1 MQHPSLHIALRVALV
16 VIGLRLVLFFAEFDS
31 DFAEPFYFFVNLG
44 ALPALAIY
52 AVWPR
57 GEAGGFL
64 RDAKASL
71 RVLGLYSLIMT
82 AFFFVYYG
90 YIDKEFFPSRHEQF
104 IHGELSAA
112 AEKGEDLDPEEA
124 RRKVESFF
132 SLRNGTAVVLAVYM
146 AFSLFYSIFFSA
158 VKRAV
163 PHLRKG

>member
-1 MQHPSLHIALRVALV
+1 MQHPSLHIALRVALA
-16 VIGLRLVLFFAEFDS
+16 VIGLRLVLFFAAPEGE
-31 DFAEPFYFFVNLG
+31 FAEPLYFFINLA

-57 GEAGGFL
+57 GEANGFL
-64 RDAKASL
+64 QDAKSSL
-71 RVLGLYSLIMT
+71 RLLGLYSLVMT

-90 YIDKEFFPSRHEQF
+90 YIDREFFPSRHEQL

-112 AEKGEDLDPEEA
+112 AENDEELDPEEA

-146 AFSLFYSIFFSA
+146 AFSLFYSVFFSA
-158 VKRAV
+158 IKRAV
-163 PHLRKG
+163 PRLRKG